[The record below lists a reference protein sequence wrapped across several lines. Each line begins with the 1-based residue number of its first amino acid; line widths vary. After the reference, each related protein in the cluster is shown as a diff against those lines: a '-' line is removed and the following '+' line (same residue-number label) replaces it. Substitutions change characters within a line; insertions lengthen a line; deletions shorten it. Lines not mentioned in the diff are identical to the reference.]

1 MNADVPPHH
10 SFRSTEGAPLF
21 ISNDHPH
28 QSSEHAQYVNSQV
41 QEYHHCPQYTQPNQM
56 NSSQT
61 HSKVTLCTQT
71 HSQLPIPEQSN
82 YLTPCVPFIQT
93 HLETTQTPQS
103 YQNTSIQPAQTHTQ
117 TIQPQTHTQ
126 TIQSQTH
133 SRVQTTDSFSSHS
146 PVNQIS
152 DVSLTASKPKVT
164 WKSHDSNSEI
174 NISKDPLTELQT
186 VVSVASSSA
195 FTDQVNHF
203 VKNHS
208 DVFEKLFSH
217 FEDKISSCTPPVDLT
232 TSCNFDN
239 GKMILLIIL
248 IMIVVHSYHWVRLV
262 SGEIGTLLKI
272 LSTLHKVEIYS
283 FLDTIPIMLKLLL
296 SLVHSLTKFQD
307 YIVSVSLIPKCLR
320 LDSHKD
326 AKPCIVSVVL

>member
-1 MNADVPPHH
+1 MKGVVRVSHAHYETMSADVPHH

-41 QEYHHCPQYTQPNQM
+41 QGYHHCPQYTQPIATNQM

-71 HSQLPIPEQSN
+71 HSQLLIPEQSN
-82 YLTPCVPFIQT
+82 YLTPCVSFIQT
-93 HLETTQTPQS
+93 HSETTQTPQS
-103 YQNTSIQPAQTHTQ
+103 YQITSIESAQTHTQ
-117 TIQPQTHTQ
+117 TIQPQTRTQ

-133 SRVQTTDSFSSHS
+133 SHVQTTDSFSSHS

-152 DVSLTASKPKVT
+152 EVSLTTSKPKVT
-164 WKSHDSNSEI
+164 WKSHDSNLEI

-186 VVSVASSSA
+186 VASVASSSA
-195 FTDQVNHF
+195 FTDRVNHF
-203 VKNHS
+203 VENHS

-217 FEDKISSCTPPVDLT
+217 FEDKRSSCTPPVDVT
-232 TSCNFDN
+232 TSCNADN

-248 IMIVVHSYHWVRLV
+248 IMIVAHSYHWV
-262 SGEIGTLLKI
+262 G
-272 LSTLHKVEIYS
+272 
-283 FLDTIPIMLKLLL
+283 
-296 SLVHSLTKFQD
+296 
-307 YIVSVSLIPKCLR
+307 
-320 LDSHKD
+320 
-326 AKPCIVSVVL
+326 